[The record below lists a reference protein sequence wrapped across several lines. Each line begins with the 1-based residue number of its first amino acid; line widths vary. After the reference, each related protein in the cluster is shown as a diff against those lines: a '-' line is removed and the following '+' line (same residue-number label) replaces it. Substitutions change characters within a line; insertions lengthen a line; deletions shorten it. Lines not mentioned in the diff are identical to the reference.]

1 MNLELTFSSSSA
13 RPSEISNSVSPLVRL
28 YNIHSSSASEAR
40 SNVVEGADK
49 YAARSLGTGGGAM
62 TSRYKEP
69 WLEKA
74 MLYMYRAK
82 DKCVASFRD
91 QLKGSLKR
99 V

>member
-1 MNLELTFSSSSA
+1 
-13 RPSEISNSVSPLVRL
+13 
-28 YNIHSSSASEAR
+28 
-40 SNVVEGADK
+40 
-49 YAARSLGTGGGAM
+49 LGTGGGAM
-62 TSRYKEP
+62 ISRYKEP

-74 MLYMYRAK
+74 MFYMYRAR